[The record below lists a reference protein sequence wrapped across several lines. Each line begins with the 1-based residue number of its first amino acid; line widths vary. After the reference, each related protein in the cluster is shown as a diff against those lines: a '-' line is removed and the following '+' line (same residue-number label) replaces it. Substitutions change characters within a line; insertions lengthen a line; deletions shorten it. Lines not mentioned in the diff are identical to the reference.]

1 MAEFAIIGGSGLYA
15 MDGLEHLSER
25 SIETPFG
32 PPSDSFRLGTL
43 AGREVVF
50 LARHGRNHT
59 LMPFE
64 IPHLANLWALKSLGV
79 KWIMSASAVGSLKEV
94 YPPGH
99 IVFPDQ
105 FFDRT
110 KRPSI
115 ESTFFG
121 DGIVA
126 HVSFGDPVC
135 EVLRAQLFDAAVAEG
150 AHATNGGTYVNM
162 EGPAFST
169 RAESS
174 FHRAMNFDVVGMT
187 NLAEAK
193 LAREAE
199 MAYATMALITDY
211 DCWHKEE
218 VSVELVIRQ
227 LHENAAM
234 ASRILS
240 RVLRTWN
247 DERVSSSH
255 TALSGAVFT
264 PAAAWPERRAKML
277 VPILARLRIL
287 QGSG

>member
-15 MDGLEHLSER
+15 MDGLDHLSELTV
-25 SIETPFG
+25 ETPFG
-32 PPSDSFRLGTL
+32 KPSDSFRLGTL
-43 AGREVVF
+43 AGRTVVF
-50 LARHGRNHT
+50 LARHGRNHS

-64 IPHLANLWALKSLGV
+64 IPHRANLWALKSLGV
-79 KWIMSASAVGSLKEV
+79 KWVMSASAVGSLKEA

-110 KRPSI
+110 KRPASD
-115 ESTFFG
+115 STFFG
-121 DGIVA
+121 EGIVA

-135 EVLRAQLFDAAVAEG
+135 AVLRSQLFDAAVMEG
-150 AHATNGGTYVNM
+150 AHATPGGTYVNM

-169 RAESS
+169 RAESA

-199 MAYATMALITDY
+199 MAYATMALVTDY

-218 VSVELVIRQ
+218 VSVDLVIKQ

-240 RVLRTWN
+240 RVLRTWK
-247 DERVSSSH
+247 DDRVSLSH

-264 PAAAWPERRAKML
+264 PAAAWPEARAKML
-277 VPILARLRIL
+277 APILSRLQAGIA
-287 QGSG
+287 